1 MSGFHVK
8 SDKRKSWLQSECKS
22 KNNEIIYE
30 TKEYL
35 FVSAVTLLLSSC
47 AVPRIA
53 YFQDRLPGNAEQLV
67 NPKYKISILVNSK
80 DPLLMELFNL
90 PIISR

>member
-1 MSGFHVK
+1 M
-8 SDKRKSWLQSECKS
+8 RL
-22 KNNEIIYE
+22 KNIM
-30 TKEYL
+30 
-35 FVSAVTLLLSSC
+35 FVLAVTLLLSSC

-53 YFQDRLPGNAEQLV
+53 YFQDRLLGNAEQLV
-67 NPKYKISILVNSK
+67 NPKDIQIRPKDKISILVNSK